1 MVVAN
6 IAHLTLSHPEKANFL
21 KKVNVK
27 YSRCPAAG
35 LRKWNG
41 YKPIAILRS
50 HHYIVIAIRWMQ
62 LPLCNAKVYEKV
74 KCTGNKEKKC

>member
-27 YSRCPAAG
+27 YSRCPAAEV
-35 LRKWNG
+35 KW
-41 YKPIAILRS
+41 L
-50 HHYIVIAIRWMQ
+50 
-62 LPLCNAKVYEKV
+62 
-74 KCTGNKEKKC
+74 